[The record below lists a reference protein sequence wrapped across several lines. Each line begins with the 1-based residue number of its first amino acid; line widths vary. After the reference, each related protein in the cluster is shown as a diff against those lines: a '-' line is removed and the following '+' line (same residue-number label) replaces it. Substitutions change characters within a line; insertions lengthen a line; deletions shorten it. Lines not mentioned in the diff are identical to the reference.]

1 MSMKQNE
8 KLLNN
13 MKELDKKQ
21 LPKWFNGEVYDKGAE
36 VTNRFGGDSCYLNN
50 VELSMYD
57 FVIGSS
63 MVLEMAGGYKHT
75 DVSLLRKGLDWF
87 RKTNPEAYMILLD

>member
-1 MSMKQNE
+1 MKQ
-8 KLLNN
+8 
-13 MKELDKKQ
+13 Q
-21 LPKWFNGEVYDKGAE
+21 LPKWFRGELYEEGAT

-57 FVIGSS
+57 FIIGST

-75 DVSLLRKGLDWF
+75 DVDELRKGLDWF